1 MRILYDSKK
10 TEYKNPFGVLREN
23 EKCKICIK
31 IPSSCHTRRVWL
43 CLANDCLDELERI
56 ELSFKSAADG
66 YDTYAG
72 DICLEQCGLYFYH
85 FYISTEGGDFELYR
99 EGDGTNIGAGE
110 LWQVSCIAADFTVSQ
125 SFCGKVMYQ
134 IFPDRFFRSRVLP
147 SEGKLEPYWVHDDTG
162 DTPCYLPD
170 EHGEILNCD
179 FYGGNLEGIC
189 QKLDYIKSLGTS
201 VIYLN
206 PIFKAY
212 SNHRYDT
219 CDYKCIDPMLGTE
232 ADFVRLCNEA
242 HKRGIKIILDGVFS
256 HTGSNSIYFDK
267 NRIFG
272 SGAYSCDDSPYKN
285 WFSFG
290 ETKDNYDSWWG
301 IKTLPCVN
309 ELCEDYIDYIIES
322 DDSVIAHWL
331 KLGADGFRLDVADEL
346 PDEFIKKLRAKV
358 KEIKSESYVVGEVW
372 EDASNKISY
381 SVRRKYFT
389 ASELD
394 SVMNY
399 VFKNAIISY
408 CTHSLDAKGFANEI
422 MTVVENYPAPSVHSL
437 MNSLSTHDTERII
450 TCLAP
455 TPEGLSRSEMA
466 QYKLSREQRSEALAR
481 LYVAALLQFTLP
493 GNACIYYGD
502 EIGMEGFGDPF
513 NRAYF
518 QWHNSQCSLKG
529 FFEALGALKNEHTPL
544 QLGSIHFVRTDDVM
558 VFEREHKNEKIRI
571 IINNSYDEYECD
583 VKKSFLSH
591 NVSLRGQKLY
601 IQNGGFNVEKI
612 SKRSNHA

>member
-10 TEYKNPFGVLREN
+10 TEYKTPFGVLREN
-23 EKCKICIK
+23 EACKISIK
-31 IPSSCHTRRVWL
+31 IPSSCRTLRVWL
-43 CLANDCLDELERI
+43 CLANDGSGEEERF
-56 ELSFKSAADG
+56 ELSFKTAADG
-66 YDTYAG
+66 YDTYG
-72 DICLEQCGLYFYH
+72 GEFCIKSRGLYFYH
-85 FYISTEGGDFELYR
+85 FFISTEGSDFELYR
-99 EGDGTNIGAGE
+99 DGDGTNIGAGA
-110 LWQVSCIAADFTVSQ
+110 LWQLSCIAADFTVPQ

-134 IFPDRFFRSRVLP
+134 IFPDRFFHSQVL
-147 SEGKLEPYWVHDDTG
+147 SADGKLGPYWVHDSTSDI
-162 DTPCYLPD
+162 PHYLSD

-179 FYGGNLEGIC
+179 FYGGNLDGII

-232 ADFVRLCNEA
+232 ADFVRLCSEA
-242 HKRGIKIILDGVFS
+242 HKRDIKIILDGVFS

-267 NRIFG
+267 ERIFG
-272 SGAYSCDDSPYKN
+272 GGAYSCDDSQYKN

-290 ETKDNYDSWWG
+290 ESKDSYDSWWG

-309 ELCEDYIDYIIES
+309 ELCDDYLDYIIEA
-322 DDSVIAHWL
+322 DDSVVAHWL
-331 KLGADGFRLDVADEL
+331 RLGADGFRLDVADEL
-346 PDEFIKKLRAKV
+346 PDEFIKRLRAKV
-358 KEIKSESYVVGEVW
+358 KAIKSESYVVGEVW

-381 SVRRKYFT
+381 GVRRQYFT

-408 CTHSLDAKGFANEI
+408 CTHSLDAKGFADAI

-437 MNSLSTHDTERII
+437 MNSLSTHDTARIL
-450 TCLAP
+450 TCLAD
-455 TPEGLSRSEMA
+455 TPKGLSKSEMA
-466 QYKLSREQRSEALAR
+466 EFKLSDEQKAKALGS
-481 LYVAALLQFTLP
+481 LYVAALLQFALP

-518 QWHNSQCSLKG
+518 QWHKSQCSLKG
-529 FFEALGALKNEHTPL
+529 FFEALGALKNEHIAL
-544 QLGSIHFVRTDDVM
+544 QLGSIHFVRTDDVLI
-558 VFEREHKNEKIRI
+558 FEREHKDEKLRV
-571 IINNSYDEYECD
+571 IINNSHHEYECNA
-583 VKKSFLSH
+583 KNSLMSH
-591 NVSLRGQKLY
+591 NVSMRGQKLY
-601 IQNGGFNVEKI
+601 VQKGGFNVESI
-612 SKRSNHA
+612 